1 MFVLKFK
8 LKKGEV
14 LLADTWHDRIPTNI
28 PLVCLANPGSS
39 CNGVEDCNN
48 CALSGTHYG
57 CDDYVD
63 EVIKPKLLSALAKIT
78 SQIKAQ

>member
-14 LLADTWHDRIPTNI
+14 LLANTWHDHVPPNI
-28 PLVCLANPGSS
+28 PLVRLDTIGSS
-39 CNGVEDCNN
+39 CNGVEDCHY
-48 CALSGTHYG
+48 CALAGTDYE
-57 CDDYVD
+57 CDGYVD
-63 EVIKPKLLSALAKIT
+63 DIVKPKLLSALAKIT

>member
-28 PLVCLANPGSS
+28 PLVCLAN
-39 CNGVEDCNN
+39 
-48 CALSGTHYG
+48 SGR
-57 CDDYVD
+57 
-63 EVIKPKLLSALAKIT
+63 L
-78 SQIKAQ
+78 Q

>member
-14 LLADTWHDRIPTNI
+14 LLADTWHDCIPTNI
-28 PLVCLANPGSS
+28 PLVCLANSGSS
-39 CNGVEDCNN
+39 CNGVEDCSN

-57 CDDYVD
+57 CDNYVN